1 MSKTVLITGASG
13 GIGEAV
19 SVAFWQKG
27 YKVIMH
33 YNKNGNEV
41 SKLALAMNDSRPFSA
56 MTVSANLTDR
66 NEVIRLFKEANASFG
81 DIDILV
87 NNAGV
92 SEQKLFTDI
101 TENDWDRIFNLN
113 VKGVFFCC
121 QEAIKSMISKKKGK
135 IINISSMWGQVGA
148 SCEVHYSASKGA
160 VIAFTKALAKE
171 LGPSGIQVNC
181 VAPGFIDT
189 PMNGHLDKEAVDALI
204 EETPLGVIG
213 TPQDVAKSV
222 LFLGSDDSDFITGQ
236 VISPNGGLVI

>member
-13 GIGEAV
+13 GIGEAIA
-19 SVAFWQKG
+19 VAFWQKG

-33 YNKNGNEV
+33 YNKNGKEIT
-41 SKLALAMNDSRPFSA
+41 KLSSAMNDSRPFSA
-56 MTVSANLTDR
+56 MTVSADLTD
-66 NEVIRLFKEANASFG
+66 NSQVIALFEEVKSSFG

-87 NNAGV
+87 NNAGI

-101 TENDWDRIFNLN
+101 TESDWDRIFNLN
-113 VKGVFFCC
+113 VKGMFFCC
-121 QEAIKSMISKKKGK
+121 QQAVKSMISKKKGK

-189 PMNGHLDKEAVDALI
+189 PMNGHLERDAVNALI

-222 LFLGSDDSDFITGQ
+222 LFLGSSDSDFITGQ
-236 VISPNGGLVI
+236 VISPNGGLII

>member
-1 MSKTVLITGASG
+1 MNKTVLITGASG
-13 GIGEAV
+13 GIGEAI

-33 YNKNGNEV
+33 YNKNGKEIT
-41 SKLALAMNDSRPFSA
+41 KLSSAMNDSRPFSA
-56 MTVSANLTDR
+56 ITVSADLTDR
-66 NEVIRLFKEANASFG
+66 NEVIRLFDEAKATFG

-101 TENDWDRIFNLN
+101 TESDWDRIFNLN
-113 VKGVFFCC
+113 VKGMFFCC
-121 QEAIKSMISKKKGK
+121 QEAVKSMISKKKGK

-189 PMNGHLDKEAVDALI
+189 PMNGHLDKETVDALV

-222 LFLGSDDSDFITGQ
+222 LFLGSGDSDFITGQ
-236 VISPNGGLVI
+236 VIAPNGGLVI

>member
-1 MSKTVLITGASG
+1 MNKTVLITGASG
-13 GIGEAV
+13 GIGEAI

-33 YNKNGNEV
+33 YNKNGKEIT
-41 SKLALAMNDSRPFSA
+41 KLSSAMNDSRPFSA
-56 MTVSANLTDR
+56 ITVSADLTDR
-66 NEVIRLFKEANASFG
+66 NEVIRLFDEAKATFG

-87 NNAGV
+87 NNAGF

-101 TENDWDRIFNLN
+101 TESDWDRIFNLN
-113 VKGVFFCC
+113 VKGMFFCC
-121 QEAIKSMISKKKGK
+121 QEAVKSMISKKQGK

-189 PMNGHLDKEAVDALI
+189 PMNGHLDKETVDALV

-222 LFLGSDDSDFITGQ
+222 LFLGSGDSDFITGQ
-236 VISPNGGLVI
+236 VIAPNGGLVI

>member
-1 MSKTVLITGASG
+1 MNKTVLITGASG
-13 GIGEAV
+13 GIGEAI

-27 YKVIMH
+27 CSVIMH
-33 YNKNGNEV
+33 YNKNGKEI
-41 SKLALAMNDSRPFSA
+41 SKLCAAMNESRPFSA
-56 MTVSANLTDR
+56 VTVCCDITKRESVTK
-66 NEVIRLFKEANASFG
+66 LFEEAKSHFG

-92 SEQKLFTDI
+92 AEQKLFTDI
-101 TENDWDRIFNLN
+101 TEADWNRIFDIN
-113 VKGVFFCC
+113 VKGMFFCC
-121 QEAIKSMISKKKGK
+121 QEAVKSMISRKKGK

-171 LGPSGIQVNC
+171 LGPSKIQVNC
-181 VAPGFIDT
+181 VAPGLIDT
-189 PMNGHLDKEAVDALI
+189 PMNKHLDKDALDAVI

-222 LFLGSDDSDFITGQ
+222 LFLGSEDSDFITGQ
-236 VISPNGGLVI
+236 VISPNGVLVI